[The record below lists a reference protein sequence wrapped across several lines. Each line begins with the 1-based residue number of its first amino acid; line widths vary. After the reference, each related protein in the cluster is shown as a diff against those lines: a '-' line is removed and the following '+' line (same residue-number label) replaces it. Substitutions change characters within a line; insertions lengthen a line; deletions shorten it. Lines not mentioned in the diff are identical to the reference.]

1 MSYLDEDL
9 FNLNYSFNCISPDT
23 NKYYLTEYSN
33 SMVPPTFENKIDY
46 EKDSNNLNLNQR
58 TDNGINLVD
67 DIPINNFWYKDNA
80 SIFGNNNELLQG
92 NEDYYYYDNIKESQ
106 DKSFSDLNEGNT
118 AEGTGKKNSTESK
131 YKEIREENIKDE
143 TKKID
148 IQKEATKDKE
158 EGNNNS
164 KLPPP
169 PHHYLFDEIKNK
181 FFKKMDKDTYD
192 KLNDSFIYTD
202 HLKDLEKKMND
213 ETYYAPKRRNRNKEK
228 KEFESKKIGR
238 KRKDDNSN
246 GEHNKDSEDNIIK
259 KIKAKSICSLL
270 KFTNELI
277 NSSFDKEK
285 IKSYVKKMKNIKGD
299 KEPQKED
306 LIKDLNYKKTVDET
320 KRGINLKFFDMKLK
334 DFLSIEISPKYSTY
348 PNLSNKIV
356 INEII
361 NNEKDNRIL
370 MFILNDLTFEDYID
384 IYIHKKDLN
393 SFKKLDTNELL
404 FIQSRFIYVD
414 ELLEEILKINNENN
428 YFSRFVSILYN
439 LKRWFFIKQERIR
452 KKVE

>member
-1 MSYLDEDL
+1 
-9 FNLNYSFNCISPDT
+9 
-23 NKYYLTEYSN
+23 
-33 SMVPPTFENKIDY
+33 
-46 EKDSNNLNLNQR
+46 
-58 TDNGINLVD
+58 
-67 DIPINNFWYKDNA
+67 
-80 SIFGNNNELLQG
+80 
-92 NEDYYYYDNIKESQ
+92 
-106 DKSFSDLNEGNT
+106 
-118 AEGTGKKNSTESK
+118 
-131 YKEIREENIKDE
+131 
-143 TKKID
+143 
-148 IQKEATKDKE
+148 
-158 EGNNNS
+158 
-164 KLPPP
+164 
-169 PHHYLFDEIKNK
+169 
-181 FFKKMDKDTYD
+181 MDKDTYD
-192 KLNDSFIYTD
+192 KVNDSFIYTD

-361 NNEKDNRIL
+361 NNEKYNRIL
-370 MFILNDLTFEDYID
+370 MFVLNDLTFEDYID
-384 IYIHKKDLN
+384 IYTHKKDLN
-393 SFKKLDTNELL
+393 SSKKFDTNELL

-414 ELLEEILKINNENN
+414 ELLEEILKINNQNN